1 MKIDNSKI
9 CFVLI
14 AGFSSDSQQI
24 WKLGDVLKL
33 AGYSVAIGSFYG
45 ETEVDDFAALTEREC
60 INNISALIN
69 KAANNF
75 ERVYGIGIS
84 LGGALLLE
92 YAKKEDGLS
101 GIVSV
106 GTPFLLR
113 NISWIRFGM
122 KFFPIIYPAWK
133 HLQRIKKLRLSPI
146 GAVAMAVNYME
157 GKFLE
162 NLDKITTPTLFL
174 HSKKDTV
181 TDYRVLEKYVSLL
194 SAAKHKTIYFNN
206 GNHVIDDNPML
217 IVKHTADFFGLEFT
231 LV

>member
-1 MKIDNSKI
+1 MKTNNSKI

-33 AGYSVAIGSFYG
+33 AGYSVVVSSFYG
-45 ETEVDDFAALTEREC
+45 EAEVDDFSKLTEKEC

-69 KAANNF
+69 KSADSY
-75 ERVYGIGIS
+75 EHVYGIGIS

-92 YAKKEDGLS
+92 YAKKETGLS

-113 NISWIRFGM
+113 NIRWIRLGII
-122 KFFPIIYPAWK
+122 FFPIIYPSWK
-133 HLQRIKKLRLSPI
+133 HLQRIKKFRLSPI
-146 GAVAMAVNYME
+146 GAVTMAVDYME

-174 HSKKDTV
+174 HSKKDSV
-181 TDYRVLEKYVSLL
+181 TDYRVLEKYAELL
-194 SAAKHKTIYFNN
+194 SAAKHKTIYFDN
-206 GNHVIDDNPML
+206 GNHVVDNNPML
-217 IVKHTADFFGLEFT
+217 IVKQAVDFFGLESAE
-231 LV
+231 V

>member
-14 AGFSSDSQQI
+14 AGFSSDSEQI
-24 WKLGDVLKL
+24 LKLGDVLRL
-33 AGYSVAIGSFYG
+33 AGYSVAISSFYG
-45 ETEVDDFAALTEREC
+45 ETEVDNFAMLTENEC

-69 KAANNF
+69 RLADNY

-92 YAKKEDGLS
+92 YAKKENRLS

-106 GTPFLLR
+106 GTPFLLK
-113 NISWIRFGM
+113 NIKWIRRGINFS
-122 KFFPIIYPAWK
+122 PIIYPIWK

-146 GAVAMAVNYME
+146 GAVAMAVDYME
-157 GKFLE
+157 GKFLK

-174 HSKKDTV
+174 HSKKDSV
-181 TDYRVLEKYVSLL
+181 TDYRVLPKYTAML
-194 SAAKHKTIYFNN
+194 SAAKHKTIYFDN
-206 GNHVIDDNPML
+206 GNHVVDNDPEL
-217 IVKHTADFFGLEFT
+217 IEKQAVDFFGLEIII
-231 LV
+231 V